1 MKISV
6 FGLGYVGA
14 VTAACL
20 AELGHKVIGV
30 DIIKYKVDFLNNGEP
45 PVEERGLRALVK
57 KSVLKGR
64 LSATTNPKEA
74 ILNSEL
80 SFVCVG
86 TPPKKNGDID
96 IEPLKR
102 TMNDIGKVLKE
113 KEHHI
118 IVIRSTIFPGTF
130 EKLKK
135 VLEDISGKKE
145 GKDFDLAVNPEFLR
159 EGSAIKDFFN
169 PPYIVVGSNK
179 KEICQKIFEIYKKIK
194 SKKFIVNEKIAQAI
208 KYVNNSWHALKVT
221 FTNEI
226 ASICKALDIDS
237 KKLMGLFCED
247 KQLNISPYYLNPGFS
262 YGGSC
267 LPKDTEVLKVNAKKL
282 NLKTPVINSIQE
294 SNFEHIKRAI
304 NLIENLKKK
313 NIGILGITFKE
324 GTGDIRGNPILPIIN
339 HFLNKN
345 YKIKIYDKLIDES
358 DIKLLDMSY
367 REEIFDLINKKN
379 LKEQTGSIASLF
391 SNLNDVLN
399 QEVIVVSN
407 REESLK
413 DILKNL
419 KEHQVIVDLQN
430 LFKQEDFKARYEHL

>member
-20 AELGHKVIGV
+20 AKLGHKVIGV
-30 DIIKYKVDFLNNGEP
+30 DIVKYKVDFLNNGEP
-45 PVEERGLRALVK
+45 PVEEKDLRELVEEV
-57 KSVLKGR
+57 VLKGR
-64 LSATTNPKEA
+64 LSATTNSKEA

-86 TPPKKNGDID
+86 TPPKKDGDID

-113 KEHHI
+113 KEYHVV
-118 IVIRSTIFPGTF
+118 VIRSTIFPGTF

-135 VLEDISGKKE
+135 ILEDVSGKKE
-145 GKDFDLAVNPEFLR
+145 GKDFALAVNPEFLR
-159 EGSAIKDFFN
+159 EGSAINDFFY
-169 PPYIVVGSNK
+169 PPYIIVGANK
-179 KEICQKIFEIYKKIK
+179 KEICRKIFEVYKKIK
-194 SKKFIVNEKIAQAI
+194 CKKFIVNGKIAQAI
-208 KYVNNSWHALKVT
+208 KYVNNSWHALKVS
-221 FTNEI
+221 FANEI
-226 ASICKALDIDS
+226 SSICKKLDIDS

-247 KQLNISPYYLNPGFS
+247 KQLNISSYYLKPGFA

-267 LPKDTEVLKVNAKKL
+267 LPKDTEVLRVNAKKL
-282 NLKTPVINSIQE
+282 KLNAPIINSIQE

-304 NLIENLKKK
+304 NIIENLKKK
-313 NIGILGITFKE
+313 SIGILGVTFKE

-358 DIKLLDMSY
+358 DIELLDMSY

-379 LKEQTGSIASLF
+379 LKEQIGSIASLF
-391 SNLNDVLN
+391 SSLDDVLN
-399 QEVIVVSN
+399 QEIIIISN
-407 REESLK
+407 RDESLK
-413 DILKNL
+413 NILKNL

-430 LFKQEDFKARYEHL
+430 LFKKEDFKAKYEHL